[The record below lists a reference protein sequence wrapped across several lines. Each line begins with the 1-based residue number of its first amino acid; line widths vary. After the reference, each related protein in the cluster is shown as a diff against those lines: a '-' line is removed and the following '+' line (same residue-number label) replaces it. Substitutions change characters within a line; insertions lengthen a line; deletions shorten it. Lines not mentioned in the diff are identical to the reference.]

1 MENEILGI
9 ELILCSGL
17 PAETRGKD
25 CRNVATTTGRIGQR
39 TKSDGWRT
47 NTIRS
52 YIFLLSL
59 SVLSATVSYSNSRL
73 LRIIAPLLP
82 FLHSSPPTSVRIV
95 VWSFLVLDIPQCL
108 FRSVS

>member
-1 MENEILGI
+1 MNQKAGEGDVCNTNIESKGVQRVENEILGI

-52 YIFLLSL
+52 
-59 SVLSATVSYSNSRL
+59 
-73 LRIIAPLLP
+73 
-82 FLHSSPPTSVRIV
+82 
-95 VWSFLVLDIPQCL
+95 
-108 FRSVS
+108 